1 MRPSFR
7 SLALVLLAAS
17 ATFAL
22 GQRAGSV
29 SEWRDDLLQDVLDA
43 NSNMR
48 CKGIRKVTFRF
59 VRDGKAGSNTF
70 TEVIVRDRE
79 KSRTEYTGNANF
91 EGQIAVDD
99 GRYRSHYF
107 PKENVIHRGPS
118 LQHQN
123 SERLDMLMRERRAE
137 YTVTVAEGGKVA
149 DHNTWL
155 ITLKNATGRE
165 HKIWVEKGR
174 KAILKRELS
183 GPEKDRGMSY
193 YFESFDYKRRVDDD
207 EFKISKPGAKVL
219 DPEDRL
225 ALAAK
230 KVDYAPFTIS
240 GDEKFKL
247 YESSSFEANGSK
259 VLRSTFSDGRLVV
272 TLHQVRGSID
282 AERLK
287 GRDKDRLK
295 VHVWQRDGY
304 NFALVGDLPAHEL
317 ERLAKLVRR

>member
-1 MRPSFR
+1 MRPTLRALF
-7 SLALVLLAAS
+7 LVLLAAN

-22 GQRAGSV
+22 GQRGGRVA
-29 SEWRDDLLQDVLDA
+29 EWQDDLLQEVLDT
-43 NSNMR
+43 NGNLR

-59 VRDGKAGSNTF
+59 VRDGKPGTNSF
-70 TEVIVRDRE
+70 TEVIVRDGQ
-79 KSRTEYTGNANF
+79 KSRTEYTGNSTF

-99 GRYRSHYF
+99 GRNRSHYF

-137 YTVTVAEGGKVA
+137 YTVTVGDGGRVA
-149 DHNTWL
+149 DYNTWL
-155 ITLKNATGRE
+155 ITLKSESGRE
-165 HKIWVEKGR
+165 HKIWVERSR

-193 YFESFDYKRRVDDD
+193 YFESFEYKRRVDDD

-240 GDEKFKL
+240 GDSKFKL
-247 YESSSFEANGSK
+247 YESSSFEVNGSK

-287 GRDKDRLK
+287 GRDKDRVR
-295 VHVWQRDGY
+295 VHVWRLDGY
-304 NFALVGDLPAHEL
+304 NFALVGDLPAQEL

>member
-7 SLALVLLAAS
+7 SLVLVLLAAS

-22 GQRAGSV
+22 GQREGSV
-29 SEWRDDLLQDVLDA
+29 SEWRYDLLQDVLEA
-43 NSNMR
+43 NGNLR

-59 VRDGKAGSNTF
+59 VRDGKPGSSTF

-137 YTVTVAEGGKVA
+137 YTVTVGEGGKVA

-155 ITLKNATGRE
+155 ITLKHAGGRE

-230 KVDYAPFTIS
+230 KVDYAPYTIS
-240 GDEKFKL
+240 GDAKFKL

-259 VLRSTFSDGRLVV
+259 VLRSTYSDGRLVV

-304 NFALVGDLPAHEL
+304 NFALVGDLPAQEL
-317 ERLAKLVRR
+317 EQLAKLVRR